1 MRYDSFFS
9 KLSSII
15 NFASASFKRYSE
27 LKFAREK
34 EIIDLIALEELETG
48 IGANQVR
55 TLQRAGNTRWS
66 SHFTSISMFI
76 EMFGATLEVLGK
88 IINDGSS

>member
-1 MRYDSFFS
+1 MHEVWLFFS

-27 LKFAREK
+27 LKSAREK

-48 IGANQVR
+48 TRANQVR
-55 TLQRAGNTRWS
+55 TLQRARDT
-66 SHFTSISMFI
+66 H
-76 EMFGATLEVLGK
+76 
-88 IINDGSS
+88 